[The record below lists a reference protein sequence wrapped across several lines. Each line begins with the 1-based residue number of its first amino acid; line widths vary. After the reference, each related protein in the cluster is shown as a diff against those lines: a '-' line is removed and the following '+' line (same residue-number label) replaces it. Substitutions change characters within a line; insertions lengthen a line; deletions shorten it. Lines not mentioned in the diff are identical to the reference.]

1 MMPIFWFLL
10 KTWLLVLFFVW
21 VRASLPR
28 MRYDHLMSFG
38 WKKLIPVALV
48 WIMLVA
54 IAVGIRDFGLPWS

>member
-1 MMPIFWFLL
+1 
-10 KTWLLVLFFVW
+10 
-21 VRASLPR
+21 